1 MPSQVELSSFCSF
14 GLPLLL
20 PMLPSSLDVANR
32 RHVRVR
38 DCGKKHAL
46 CCHCCWC
53 VFGAAAGEYRE
64 AALRVVVVVV
74 AAAAAAAAVDD
85 DRDLMDDERS
95 QRVAPDRRV
104 LLGARQKSTANAED
118 EILPVIGC
126 AIVPSAFFSAVD
138 RSLPYTILPGK
149 RRQQHAAPRPT

>member
-46 CCHCCWC
+46 CCHCCC

-64 AALRVVVVVV
+64 AALRVVVVV
-74 AAAAAAAAVDD
+74 AAAAA
-85 DRDLMDDERS
+85 DLMVDERS

-149 RRQQHAAPRPT
+149 RRQQHAVPRPT

>member
-1 MPSQVELSSFCSF
+1 MGKSTCF
-14 GLPLLL
+14 
-20 PMLPSSLDVANR
+20 VA
-32 RHVRVR
+32 VVV
-38 DCGKKHAL
+38 
-46 CCHCCWC
+46 CCC
-53 VFGAAAGEYRE
+53 VFGVAAGEYRE
-64 AALRVVVVVV
+64 ATLCVVVVVV
-74 AAAAAAAAVDD
+74 AAAAAVDD